1 MGNTWGKEEDDDDGD
16 GDDGYNDEEGG
27 SYLDLTESKVFLLL
41 PVISDVNKLA
51 PEREIFE
58 LLEMTMT
65 VTMTEGCSWKQPCC
79 QITRNESWSGMK
91 LTTNL

>member
-1 MGNTWGKEEDDDDGD
+1 MVMMRFDDDD
-16 GDDGYNDEEGG
+16 DDDRIDEEGG
-27 SYLDLTESKVFLLL
+27 SYLNLTESKVFLLL

-65 VTMTEGCSWKQPCC
+65 EGCSWKQPCC